1 MLITSSHPAE
11 GKTTIVANTAISLAQ
26 TGARVLVLDADMRRP
41 RCHKILSMKND
52 VGLSTYLSRE
62 IGIDRVIQPHE
73 TPNLHVMTAGP
84 IPPNPSELLSSLK
97 WRVLIAELEAN
108 YDHIVIDSPPVIHVT
123 DALIISPYADGV
135 VLVVKGGHT
144 PREAVMRAKQALYD
158 VNAKIF
164 GVVLNGVDLN
174 SESYYYNYKY
184 SYHQSE

>member
-1 MLITSSHPAE
+1 M
-11 GKTTIVANTAISLAQ
+11 KANTAISLAQ

-41 RCHKILSMKND
+41 RCHKILNMKND

-62 IGIDRVIQPHE
+62 IEIEKVVQDHE
-73 TPNLHVMTAGP
+73 TPNLQVMTAGP
-84 IPPNPSELLSSLK
+84 IPPKPSELLSSLK
-97 WRVLIAELEAN
+97 WRVLISELESR
-108 YDHIVIDSPPVIHVT
+108 YDHIIIDSPPVIHVT

-135 VLVVKGGHT
+135 VLVVKSGQT
-144 PREAVMRAKQALYD
+144 PREAVLRAKQALYD
-158 VNAKIF
+158 VNAKVF